1 MVPALQAGT
10 CTDGCRTDA
19 ESVYNRI
26 NRIVLRQVPTV
37 ELKQVIANLKRILWE
52 TDLEPLSPLRAWFV
66 RLLRIFYATGRDLL
80 DGQLSLQAMGLVYT
94 TLLSFVPLL
103 AVSFSVLKGYGVH
116 NQIEPLLLQF
126 LAPFGEKGAE
136 MSARIIGFVEN
147 IKVGVLGAVGLGLL
161 IYTAS
166 SLLQKVDRAFND
178 IWRIKQSRSLLQRFS
193 KYLSVLTI
201 GPVLVFAAIG
211 ITASMASAPVVQMLI
226 SKWGLGEVVTAGSA
240 LIPYVLVIAAFSFVY
255 MFIPNAKVRLSAA
268 FSGALVAGICW
279 QTAGLVFASF
289 VAGSAKYTAIY
300 SGFAV
305 VLLFM
310 IWVYLSWLIL
320 LTGASIAFYYQHPE
334 YLTAK
339 RLDMR
344 LSSRVKE
351 RLALLV
357 MSLIGQRFYR
367 NQAAWTMEELA
378 TQIGLP
384 LTAVEIVVSAIE
396 QHGVIAKTDDEPAR
410 YVPARPLDTFS
421 VKELLDVVR
430 ADGEVPPLSADHL
443 PAEPVVD
450 RLLERMDHAEQE
462 SLDAGTLKDLALVP
476 PRTLDTNQEPFT
488 PPDATADKRT

>member
-1 MVPALQAGT
+1 M
-10 CTDGCRTDA
+10 
-19 ESVYNRI
+19 N
-26 NRIVLRQVPTV
+26 
-37 ELKQVIANLKRILWE
+37 LKQVIANLKRILWE
-52 TDLEPLSPLRAWFV
+52 TDLEPLPPPKAWFV

-80 DGQLSLQAMGLVYT
+80 DGHLSLQAMGLVYT
-94 TLLSFVPLL
+94 TLLSLVPLL

-126 LAPFGEKGAE
+126 LAPFGEKGVE

-147 IKVGVLGAVGLGLL
+147 IRVGLLGAVGLGLL
-161 IYTAS
+161 IYTVS

-178 IWRIKQSRSLLQRFS
+178 IWRMKQSRSLVQRFS

-211 ITASMASAPVVQMLI
+211 LTASMAGANVVQMLI
-226 SKWGLGEVVTAGSA
+226 SKLGLGEVVTAVSE

-255 MFIPNAKVRLSAA
+255 MFIPNTRVRLSSA
-268 FSGALVAGICW
+268 FTGALVAGILW
-279 QTAGLVFASF
+279 QTAGLAFASF
-289 VAGSAKYTAIY
+289 VVGSAKYTAVY

-305 VLLFM
+305 VILFM

-334 YLTAK
+334 YLTAQ
-339 RLDMR
+339 RLGTT
-344 LSSRVKE
+344 LSNRVKE

-357 MSLIGQRFYR
+357 MSFIGQRFYR
-367 NQAAWTMEELA
+367 NQPAWTMEDLA
-378 TQIGLP
+378 KQIGLP
-384 LTAVEIVVSAIE
+384 IAAVETVVGAIE

-421 VKELLDVVR
+421 VKELLDVIR
-430 ADGEVPPLSADHL
+430 ADGEAPPLSVDHL

-450 RLLERMDHAEQE
+450 RLLERMDHAVQE

-476 PRTLDTNQEPFT
+476 PRTLHTNREAAT
-488 PPDATADKRT
+488 PPEATAGKG